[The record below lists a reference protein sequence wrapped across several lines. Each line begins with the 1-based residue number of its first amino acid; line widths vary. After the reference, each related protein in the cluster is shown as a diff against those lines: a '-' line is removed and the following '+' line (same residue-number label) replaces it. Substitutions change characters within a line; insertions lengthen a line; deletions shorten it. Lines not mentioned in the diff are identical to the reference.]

1 MPLVTIA
8 RPAPPAPPVEES
20 AGLAPLFVVLRFL
33 FWTATLK
40 PLLMCLAVT
49 GMCTYWLGNQTV
61 RGRFRHHLRPFWVAC
76 AAWYVTPWTPWAWLG
91 LAVALYLAPNRGRW
105 LSAREQASIADAACL
120 LAAWQVVTPGLELT
134 VRSVLF
140 LEFTAAGLAPWW
152 LSRAWRS
159 EPPALPDEWEE
170 RWEYEVAQS
179 PKAGPLA
186 DTILTRDEA
195 AGRYRLRCAPG
206 NGGPGIAKADALACS
221 LLSRPPGTV
230 TISHDPEGDI
240 NDYLVAFTDRTDGT
254 VVRYADGPTLDDDG
268 TIATADTA
276 DGRAIRVAI
285 YTPAGA
291 AHFLILATNRYG
303 KGVIMR
309 NIGLELC
316 VWDKA
321 FVIVVDAKGN
331 NDGGS
336 GLPELRGAADVYAW
350 RKADWKAAIHLEH
363 ELFEARSSRYS
374 GKAAFWHPNKPVD
387 GYCDPLVA
395 SMKDELR
402 NISKSIGR
410 RELDMLEQLSSMGA
424 TYGIGQYGN
433 SQKGDAEST
442 FSTAWRNDIRGNGTV
457 FIGRAGDSQAA
468 GIAAQGF
475 DVDLSRLPNGRGW
488 WLIKTSLTDAP
499 LIPARGRLYPTRD
512 EVDYQ
517 GGIEAPHGTVEDWL
531 TMTRRAKLHPQDQ
544 EIVERWRP
552 EFEDAPPAEVEP
564 EPVYEAE
571 PTREVVEVAAGV
583 HVEEPRRLAAV
594 PDLQPDTKPAL
605 DLIPDVVRK
614 GGVMTRG
621 EIAEAVGIKPE
632 YASDRL
638 KKLKEMGV
646 VTEARTA
653 DGRPGWRVVA

>member
-1 MPLVTIA
+1 MLGFVV
-8 RPAPPAPPVEES
+8 APSATAAAPPVTPPKSTRETIVT
-20 AGLAPLFVVLRFL
+20 AWRRFKRVATALFFPALLA
-33 FWTATLK
+33 
-40 PLLMCLAVT
+40 LA
-49 GMCTYWLGNQTV
+49 CTYWLGNQTL

-91 LAVALYLAPNRGRW
+91 LAGALYLTPNRGRW
-105 LSAREQASIADAACL
+105 LSAREQASLADAACL
-120 LAAWQVVTPGLELT
+120 LAAWQVITPGLEAT
-134 VRSVLF
+134 VRGVLF

-152 LSRAWRS
+152 LSRAWKS
-159 EPPALPDEWEE
+159 ERPALPDEWEE
-170 RWEYEVAQS
+170 RWEYEVATS

-195 AGRYRLRCAPG
+195 AGRYRLRCTPG

-254 VVRYADGPTLDDDG
+254 VVRYADGPTIDDDG
-268 TIATADTA
+268 TIAIADTA

-387 GYCDPLVA
+387 GYCDPLIA

-424 TYGIGQYGN
+424 TYGIGQYGD

-499 LIPARGRLYPTRD
+499 LVPARGRLYPTRD

-564 EPVYEAE
+564 EPVYAAE
-571 PTREVVEVAAGV
+571 PERQVVEVAAGV

-594 PDLQPDTKPAL
+594 PDLQPDTKRARQI
-605 DLIPDVVRK
+605 IPDLLRQS
-614 GGVMTRG
+614 GPMTRKD
-621 EIAEAVGIKPE
+621 IAARTGLHEV
-632 YASDRL
+632 YVSQV
-638 KKLKEMGV
+638 LKELRDATPPV
-646 VTEARTA
+646 VAQTTI
-653 DGRPGWRVVA
+653 DGKAGWRAA

>member
-1 MPLVTIA
+1 MPG
-8 RPAPPAPPVEES
+8 VE
-20 AGLAPLFVVLRFL
+20 
-33 FWTATLK
+33 
-40 PLLMCLAVT
+40 
-49 GMCTYWLGNQTV
+49 
-61 RGRFRHHLRPFWVAC
+61 
-76 AAWYVTPWTPWAWLG
+76 
-91 LAVALYLAPNRGRW
+91 
-105 LSAREQASIADAACL
+105 
-120 LAAWQVVTPGLELT
+120 WQVQAG
-134 VRSVLF
+134 LF
-140 LEFTAAGLAPWW
+140 LEFTVAGLAPWW
-152 LSRAWRS
+152 LSRAWKS
-159 EPPALPDEWEE
+159 EPPALPDEWEG
-170 RWEYEVAQS
+170 RWEYEVAES
-179 PKAGPLA
+179 PKAGALA
-186 DTILTRDEA
+186 GTVLTRDEA

-206 NGGPGIAKADALACS
+206 NGGASIAKADGLACS

-230 TISHDPEGDI
+230 TISYDPEGDI
-240 NDYLVAFTDRTDGT
+240 NDYLVAFTDRQDGT
-254 VVRYADGPTLDDDG
+254 VVRYADGPTLTDDG
-268 TIATADTA
+268 TIAIADTA
-276 DGRAIRVAI
+276 DGRTVRVAL

-309 NIGLELC
+309 NIGVELC
-316 VWDKA
+316 VWDRA

-374 GKAAFWHPNKPVD
+374 GKAAFWHPDKPVD
-387 GYCDPLVA
+387 GYCDPLIA
-395 SMKDELR
+395 SIKDELR
-402 NISKSIGR
+402 NIAKSIGR

-424 TYGIGQYGN
+424 TYGIGQYGD

-531 TMTRRAKLHPQDQ
+531 TMTRRAKLHPADQ

-552 EFEDAPPAEVEP
+552 EFEDAAPEP
-564 EPVYEAE
+564 EPVYAPE
-571 PTREVVEVAAGV
+571 PEREVVEVAAGV
-583 HVEEPRRLAAV
+583 HVEEPRRLHVVATE
-594 PDLQPDTKPAL
+594 PQPDTKPAL
-605 DLIPDVVRK
+605 DLIPEVVRE

-638 KKLKEMGV
+638 KKLKEMGIM
-646 VTEARTA
+646 TEARTA
-653 DGRPGWRVVA
+653 DGRAGWRVVA